1 MDLGIDDLHR
11 RADDA
16 LAAIFIGDLGFHEFL
31 RGAVVKRLD
40 QLAIALKGADELV
53 REKVFS
59 NMSKRSK
66 EMLVE
71 DMESRGPTKLSDV
84 EEAQKNIL
92 AAAKQLADDGKI
104 SLGGS
109 SDDYV

>member
-1 MDLGIDDLHR
+1 MRQRLEDLMFVFGNLADL
-11 RADDA
+11 DNKGMQ
-16 LAAIFIGDLGFHEFL
+16 LLL
-31 RGAVVKRLD
+31 REVTSD

-59 NMSKRSK
+59 NMSKRAK

-104 SLGGS
+104 SLGSS